1 MRTSTAVVLFVAIL
15 IGGIAALMAR
25 SIIGEQ
31 QGAPKTTLVVAKQA
45 INFGTA
51 LSRENLEEQAWGADS
66 VPEGSFTSIDELT
79 KDGPRVALSLIGKNE
94 PIVKA
99 RVTDPGQKAS
109 LSTLLE
115 PGMRAVTVRVDDVRG
130 VAGFVMPGDHVDVA
144 LTRFDDR
151 QKYTD
156 ILLQNVKVLAID
168 QLAGERQEKAQVA
181 KAVTLEVSR
190 DQGQKLILAA
200 GAGSLSLILRQA
212 GQSDGEIPR
221 RVTIEDLGQT
231 ETVDVEKSAAEKA
244 ASEKLVASQ
253 EEPAAKPELPPVARV
268 QIIRGVRPEGVD
280 VYRER

>member
-1 MRTSTAVVLFVAIL
+1 MRTSTAIVLFVAIL
-15 IGGIAALMAR
+15 GGGIAAVMAR

-31 QGAPKTTLVVAKQA
+31 QVAPKTTLVVARQP
-45 INFGTA
+45 IVFGA
-51 LSRENLEEQAWGADS
+51 PLSRDNLEEQAWGADA

-79 KDGPRVALSLIGKNE
+79 KDGPRVALSQIGKRE
-94 PIVKA
+94 PIVRS

-144 LTRFDDR
+144 LTRFDER

-190 DQGQKLILAA
+190 DQGQKLILAG
-200 GAGSLSLILRQA
+200 GAGNLSLILRQP
-212 GQSDGEIPR
+212 GQAESEAPR
-221 RVTIEDLGQT
+221 RVTLEDLGQT
-231 ETVDVEKSAAEKA
+231 ETVDAEKSA
-244 ASEKLVASQ
+244 SQ
-253 EEPAAKPELPPVARV
+253 KVEEEPVAKPEPPPVTHV
-268 QIIRGVRPEGVD
+268 QIIRGATANSVD

>member
-1 MRTSTAVVLFVAIL
+1 MRTSTAIVLFVAIL
-15 IGGIAALMAR
+15 VGGIAALMAR

-31 QGAPKTTLVVAKQA
+31 QTAPKTTLVVAKQP
-45 INFGTA
+45 IVFGA
-51 LSRENLEEQAWGADS
+51 PLSRDNVEEQAWGADS

-79 KDGPRVALSLIGKNE
+79 KDGPRVALSQIGKNE
-94 PIVKA
+94 PIVRS

-190 DQGQKLILAA
+190 DQGQKLILAG

-212 GQSDGEIPR
+212 GQAEGDAPR
-221 RVTIEDLGQT
+221 RVTLEDLGQT
-231 ETVDVEKSAAEKA
+231 ETVDTEKSAAEKIA
-244 ASEKLVASQ
+244 RQ
-253 EEPAAKPELPPVARV
+253 EEPAPKPELPPVAHV
-268 QIIRGVRPEGVD
+268 QIIRGSSPNSVD

>member
-31 QGAPKTTLVVAKQA
+31 QVAPKTTIVVAKQP
-45 INFGTA
+45 ITFGAA
-51 LSRENLEEQAWGADS
+51 LTKDNLEEQAWGADS
-66 VPEGSFTSIDELT
+66 VPEGSFTSIEDVT
-79 KDGPRVALSLIGKNE
+79 KDGGRVALSQFGKNE

-181 KAVTLEVSR
+181 KAVTLEVTR
-190 DQGQKLILAA
+190 EQGQKLILAG

-212 GQSDGEIPR
+212 GIPEQEVAR
-221 RVTIEDLGQT
+221 RVTLEDLGQT
-231 ETVDVEKSAAEKA
+231 ETVDNAKVEPEKVVV
-244 ASEKLVASQ
+244 KQ
-253 EEPAAKPELPPVARV
+253 DDEPVAKPELPPVVRV

>member
-15 IGGIAALMAR
+15 IGGIAALLAR

-31 QGAPKTTLVVAKQA
+31 QSAPKTMLVVAKQP
-45 INFGTA
+45 ISFGSNLT
-51 LSRENLEEQAWGADS
+51 RENMEEQAWGADA

-79 KDGPRVALSLIGKNE
+79 KDGPRVALAQIGKNE

-190 DQGQKLILAA
+190 EQGQKLILAA
-200 GAGSLSLILRQA
+200 GAGNLSLILRQA
-212 GQSDGEIPR
+212 GQSEGDAPR
-221 RVTIEDLGQT
+221 RVTLEDLGQT
-231 ETVDVEKSAAEKA
+231 EVADVSKGEPDKVVK
-244 ASEKLVASQ
+244 Q
-253 EEPAAKPELPPVARV
+253 EDEPVAKPELPPVARV
-268 QIIRGVRPEGVD
+268 QIIRGVRPEGID

>member
-31 QGAPKTTLVVAKQA
+31 QVAPKTTIVVAKQPSS
-45 INFGTA
+45 FGPA
-51 LSRENLEEQAWGADS
+51 LSRDNLEEQAWGADA
-66 VPEGSFTSIDELT
+66 VPEGSFTSIDDLT
-79 KDGPRVALSLIGKNE
+79 KDGARVAMSQIGRNE
-94 PIVKA
+94 PIVKS
-99 RVTDPGQKAS
+99 RITDPGQKAS

-130 VAGFVMPGDHVDVA
+130 VAGFVMPGDHVDIA
-144 LTRFDDR
+144 LTRDDR

-168 QLAGERQEKAQVA
+168 QLAGERQERAQVA
-181 KAVTLEVSR
+181 KAVTLEVTR
-190 DQGQKLILAA
+190 EQGQKLILAA
-200 GAGSLSLILRQA
+200 GAGSLSLSLRQV
-212 GQSDGEIPR
+212 GGPEKESPR
-221 RVTIEDLGQT
+221 RVTLEDLGQT
-231 ETVDVEKSAAEKA
+231 ETVDVVKPEPEKV
-244 ASEKLVASQ
+244 VAKPQ
-253 EEPAAKPELPPVARV
+253 DEPVAKPELPPVARV

>member
-31 QGAPKTTLVVAKQA
+31 QVAPKTTIVVAKQP
-45 INFGTA
+45 ISFGGA
-51 LSRENLEEQAWGADS
+51 LTRDNLEEQAWGADS
-66 VPEGSFTSIDELT
+66 VPDGSFTSIDEVT
-79 KDGPRVALSLIGKNE
+79 KDGGRVALSQFGKNE

-130 VAGFVMPGDHVDVA
+130 VAGFVMPGDHVDIA
-144 LTRFDDR
+144 LTRD
-151 QKYTD
+151 KYTD

-181 KAVTLEVSR
+181 KAVTLEVTR
-190 DQGQKLILAA
+190 EQGQKLILA
-200 GAGSLSLILRQA
+200 GGTGSLSLILRQA
-212 GQSDGEIPR
+212 GVPENQAPR

-231 ETVDVEKSAAEKA
+231 ETADVVKAEPEKVAAKDD
-244 ASEKLVASQ
+244 
-253 EEPAAKPELPPVARV
+253 EPVAKPELPPVARV

>member
-1 MRTSTAVVLFVAIL
+1 MRTSTAIVLFVAIL
-15 IGGIAALMAR
+15 IGGLAAIMAR
-25 SIIGEQ
+25 SIIGDQ
-31 QGAPKTTLVVAKQA
+31 QSAPKTTLVVAKQP
-45 INFGTA
+45 IVFGA
-51 LSRENLEEQAWGADS
+51 PLSRDNLEEQAWGADS

-79 KDGPRVALSLIGKNE
+79 KDGPRVALAQIGKNE
-94 PIVKA
+94 PIVKS

-181 KAVTLEVSR
+181 KAVTLEVTR
-190 DQGQKLILAA
+190 EQGQKLILAA

-212 GQSDGEIPR
+212 GQAEGESPR
-221 RVTIEDLGQT
+221 RVTLEDLGQA
-231 ETVDVEKSAAEKA
+231 ELVNDYGAAPGNKQ
-244 ASEKLVASQ
+244 VASQ
-253 EEPAAKPELPPVARV
+253 DEEPAAKPELPSVAHV
-268 QIIRGVRPEGVD
+268 QIIRGARPEAVD

>member
-1 MRTSTAVVLFVAIL
+1 MRTSTAIVLFVAIL
-15 IGGIAALMAR
+15 VGGIAALMAR

-31 QGAPKTTLVVAKQA
+31 QAAPKTILVVAKQP
-45 INFGTA
+45 IVFGA
-51 LSRENLEEQAWGADS
+51 LLSRDNLEEQAWGADA
-66 VPEGSFTSIDELT
+66 VPEGSFTSIDDLT
-79 KDGPRVALSLIGKNE
+79 KDGPRVALAQIGKHE
-94 PIVKA
+94 PIVKS

-181 KAVTLEVSR
+181 KAVTLEVTR
-190 DQGQKLILAA
+190 DQGQKLILAG

-212 GQSDGEIPR
+212 GQAEGETPR
-221 RVTIEDLGQT
+221 RVTLEDLGQT
-231 ETVDVEKSAAEKA
+231 ETVDVQKSAPEK
-244 ASEKLVASQ
+244 VAHQ
-253 EEPAAKPELPPVARV
+253 EEEPGPKPGLPPVAHV
-268 QIIRGVRPEGVD
+268 QIIRGVSPNSVD